1 MTCTGQTAF
10 DYIIDYDEWIEC
22 GYFDD
27 EIKAR
32 LKGKWNQRAPPLLHT
47 QINSL
52 KKFSI
57 FKLHFMWNV
66 CLHLVLYWKYFIFT
80 AYNLKHSR
88 DLVRAISKKVKT
100 IPFHPLRPR
109 YPSTLTSSPHSTSP
123 HPLTPTIMPSSSH
136 FSAGTFDRVSGIL
149 PAINRRTSVAV
160 GYLIDRQ
167 SL

>member
-1 MTCTGQTAF
+1 MKPKRPPPHSYTPKLTAWKSF
-10 DYIIDYDEWIEC
+10 PSSNYISCEMFACIWFFIENIS
-22 GYFDD
+22 F
-27 EIKAR
+27 
-32 LKGKWNQRAPPLLHT
+32 
-47 QINSL
+47 
-52 KKFSI
+52 
-57 FKLHFMWNV
+57 
-66 CLHLVLYWKYFIFT
+66 FT